1 MANASPA
8 GRALEILLVEDS
20 PADAALIEEMVAGAP
35 GRTCHIQQAAG
46 LAEALAQVAERVPD
60 AVLLDLNLPDS
71 EGMAT
76 VTGWLQ
82 GSDVRPVIVLTG
94 AYVSGAGE
102 TTGQEAIH
110 HGAQDFLPKDDLTPE
125 LLTRTLDQAIERWK
139 LEQEQRLM
147 ATAFHT
153 GQATLI
159 TGADG
164 TIERVNPAFTQIT
177 GYPADEAAGRNPL
190 FLFQDDSEKG
200 LYRRLLHAVREAG
213 QWEGEVWLYR
223 KDGALFPARVTVSAI
238 ADRRAEIAQF
248 VVVFQDISEEK
259 QEEESRRQ
267 LVEILEATPD
277 WVAVFDQKGGLVYGN
292 RALARHLGLTPE
304 ALTPEQSI
312 DGLLPEASRSR
323 LRNEGLPA
331 AAEHGFW
338 QGTTTLTGGDGG
350 AIPVSQVILAHFDP
364 EGKPVRYSAIMRP
377 LDPAALGGES
387 ADSLSRQQLHEA
399 AQAGAERMRRET
411 LAPDFRRIPADSQG
425 DTLLLAPETV
435 RLFQAEGKYALAFT
449 EDGQYLANFSLAE
462 LEARLGDLG
471 FLRVHRSYLV
481 NLYHVTRLRTLDG
494 QTHLVLD
501 TPAADLVP
509 VSRRSLDSVR
519 ATLGLS

>member
-1 MANASPA
+1 MANASPS

-102 TTGQEAIH
+102 TTGQEATH

-164 TIERVNPAFTQIT
+164 TIEREI
-177 GYPADEAAGRNPL
+177 GRA
-190 FLFQDDSEKG
+190 SC
-200 LYRRLLHAVREAG
+200 RERVYC
-213 QWEGEVWLYR
+213 EV
-223 KDGALFPARVTVSAI
+223 
-238 ADRRAEIAQF
+238 
-248 VVVFQDISEEK
+248 
-259 QEEESRRQ
+259 
-267 LVEILEATPD
+267 
-277 WVAVFDQKGGLVYGN
+277 
-292 RALARHLGLTPE
+292 
-304 ALTPEQSI
+304 
-312 DGLLPEASRSR
+312 
-323 LRNEGLPA
+323 
-331 AAEHGFW
+331 
-338 QGTTTLTGGDGG
+338 
-350 AIPVSQVILAHFDP
+350 
-364 EGKPVRYSAIMRP
+364 
-377 LDPAALGGES
+377 
-387 ADSLSRQQLHEA
+387 
-399 AQAGAERMRRET
+399 
-411 LAPDFRRIPADSQG
+411 
-425 DTLLLAPETV
+425 
-435 RLFQAEGKYALAFT
+435 
-449 EDGQYLANFSLAE
+449 
-462 LEARLGDLG
+462 
-471 FLRVHRSYLV
+471 
-481 NLYHVTRLRTLDG
+481 
-494 QTHLVLD
+494 
-501 TPAADLVP
+501 
-509 VSRRSLDSVR
+509 
-519 ATLGLS
+519 